1 MQTNYDVNMQLDVK
15 MPMRDGINLSADIY
29 LPRARGKFPTV
40 LMRTPYDNN
49 ADNMVE
55 KARRLA
61 NNGYACIIQDCRG
74 RWDSEGE
81 YYAFREGEDGYDTQ
95 EWIGKQEWCNGKIGM
110 AGSSYGG
117 TVQWRSAPYR
127 SEYLKCITPRVICTD
142 YYSGLVHPGGR
153 FPTQR
158 HDDLGHAYQ
167 RPHRADH

>member
-15 MPMRDGINLSADIY
+15 VPMRDGINLSADIY

-95 EWIGKQEWCNGKIGM
+95 KWIGKQDWCNGKIGM

-127 SEYLKCITPRVICTD
+127 SQYLKCITPPR
-142 YYSGLVHPGGR
+142 YMHRLLLRSGPPR
-153 FPTQR
+153 RRISTQR

-167 RPHRADH
+167 RPHRSDH